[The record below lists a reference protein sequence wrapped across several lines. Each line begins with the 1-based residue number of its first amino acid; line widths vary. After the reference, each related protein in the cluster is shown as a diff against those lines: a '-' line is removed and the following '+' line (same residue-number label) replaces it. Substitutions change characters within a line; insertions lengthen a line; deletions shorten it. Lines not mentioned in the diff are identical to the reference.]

1 MNPEPSAKTTQA
13 ARTGPKEA
21 TEGTLLIVDDNAI
34 NRLLLT
40 ITFKNS
46 PYKLIEAQ
54 DGKDALKK
62 LKANKDIK
70 VILLDLNMPLM
81 DGYDFLNYI
90 NANMGLKD
98 LPLFVVIVTASSQ
111 TEFNQAVVKRNINTQ
126 RVVQFYSKPL
136 ELGKLKATVDSLI
149 KNKKIE
155 T

>member
-1 MNPEPSAKTTQA
+1 MNPEPLAKTTQA
-13 ARTGPKEA
+13 VRTGPKEA

-111 TEFNQAVVKRNINTQ
+111 TEFNQAVVKRNINTH